1 VKRDKSQSETDI
13 GRFGS
18 LPGSVGTS
26 ETARKLGVIGPTAG
40 HHLVLYHETGGGRE
54 PASKLSLNKIVRNQ
68 CVAFRRGIACA
79 LITRKPGPDEA

>member
-18 LPGSVGTS
+18 LSGSVGTS

-54 PASKLSLNKIVRNQ
+54 LADELSLYPTS
-68 CVAFRRGIACA
+68 
-79 LITRKPGPDEA
+79 LIHMTWG